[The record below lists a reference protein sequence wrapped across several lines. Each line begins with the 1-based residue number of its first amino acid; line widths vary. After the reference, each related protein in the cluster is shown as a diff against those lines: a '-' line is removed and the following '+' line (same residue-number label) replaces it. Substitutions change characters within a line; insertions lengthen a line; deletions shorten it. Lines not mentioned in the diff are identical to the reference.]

1 MIMISND
8 TSVIISNG
16 ESEDSKSPS
25 KWSGSSSGDSK
36 SKWSPSS
43 GSSGLASS
51 SGSASSPYQSAP
63 ASLKRKEELGGRR
76 KSSVST
82 VESDSEELAQSSCS
96 TTSTL
101 SSRTSGV
108 SSGAAS
114 TNFPSTP
121 LPSLPT
127 VNQWLKKE
135 ALGERQF
142 TTLSRTLPKPRPSG
156 PVYRAK
162 SFHYMGNGAN
172 AMLPAGTRVLSTFQ
186 PSEHSA
192 FQRLGG
198 GLGGPGGVVGGRSS
212 KQGPPNNQNSTPTRM
227 RGGEKEGGRV
237 RLARVEDSGECHLKI
252 K

>member
-1 MIMISND
+1 MTTVIMISND

-16 ESEDSKSPS
+16 ESEDSSSPS

-114 TNFPSTP
+114 TNLPTTP
-121 LPSLPT
+121 LPN

-135 ALGERQF
+135 TLGERQF

-172 AMLPAGTRVLSTFQ
+172 AMLSGAGTRVLSTFQ

-198 GLGGPGGVVGGRSS
+198 GLGGPGGVVGGRSG
-212 KQGPPNNQNSTPTRM
+212 KQGASNLGNPTRL
-227 RGGEKEGGRV
+227 RGGEREAVKGRPGRGGEDQGEWH
-237 RLARVEDSGECHLKI
+237 LA
-252 K
+252 

>member
-8 TSVIISNG
+8 TTVIISNG

-25 KWSGSSSGDSK
+25 KCSGSSSGDSK

-63 ASLKRKEELGGRR
+63 ASLKRKDELGGRR

-162 SFHYMGNGAN
+162 SFHYMGNGGN

-198 GLGGPGGVVGGRSS
+198 GVGVPGGLGGRGS
-212 KQGPPNNQNSTPTRM
+212 KPGPPSNQNATPTRL

-237 RLARVEDSGECHLKI
+237 RPTRGEDSGEWHLKI

>member
-114 TNFPSTP
+114 TNLPSTP
-121 LPSLPT
+121 LPTLPT

-142 TTLSRTLPKPRPSG
+142 TTISRTLPKPRPSG

-172 AMLPAGTRVLSTFQ
+172 AMPRVLSTFQ

-198 GLGGPGGVVGGRSS
+198 GLGGPGGMVGGRSS
-212 KQGPPNNQNSTPTRM
+212 KQGPPNNQSSTPTKL
-227 RGGEKEGGRV
+227 RGGEKERV
-237 RLARVEDSGECHLKI
+237 RPARGEDLGEWQI